1 MKSSPKQTDYPIYS
15 EGKLSERKQLFHLS
29 LRNRLPALRQTPI
42 SESDTDSQNDERQA
56 LKRIV
61 VFFAVMLILTLV
73 ARGTSS
79 AIRPVVTTQQAK
91 AGTIS
96 QSVQSSGSI
105 TASSVLSVSLP
116 EGIVLDNILV
126 KEGQSVVEGQ
136 TLATCDVDELSTKL
150 DRAKASLQKSK
161 AEYNQ
166 LLSNAVL
173 DDTSVARTQQ
183 ALLRAYEADQKA
195 YEELEKLR
203 ASENPDPEAISTA
216 EQAADDAHWAAQQA
230 EYDRNSALAS
240 YQEMQRQNNL
250 SAQVNQASAEDV
262 ALDIKDTQA
271 EIEQLEQLVN
281 QQGVISSPFSGVI
294 SNVEAEVGTE
304 STQTFCTIYDTSK
317 GYLFACELP
326 AAQASDCQTGL
337 SAVIK
342 QGDQTETAAI
352 TAISENAENDTV
364 DITIQ
369 LTATDWKVGPADA
382 EIVLSEQDYDLCLPN
397 TAISAQRRHKTATRK
412 NAVFS
417 SVLWN
422 ERNFLMNQTKNGPWN
437 SPLLR
442 SQVTSED
449 VRPPEMLFGYLIGP
463 FGALLASGI
472 FTSQL
477 QNYLTNVLKLDLG
490 FLTTLQ
496 LLSTI
501 LIVAANLVVGQL
513 IERTRTLAGKARPW
527 ILLSALTLQIC
538 SHIGQMGIDF
548 ASLRIIGLQIRDG
561 SLHLIRTLNGQ
572 IQHTFLFAVHRFPA
586 ASDSVNLDTH
596 LIQLIS
602 HGTRDVGADL
612 QIIKL
617 SLNLVDRALIQAQRN
632 TNALGFCC
640 SGDLLSNPLSLRLN
654 TSFVQSY
661 TNLDAAFGID
671 QLCNVGKLRRNTL
684 CGSLFISLQLTGQ
697 YNFQIFVHISHHLFC

>member
-1 MKSSPKQTDYPIYS
+1 MKRNLFLSAILPFSLAVALCACGSTPGESTPSEKTQSSVSQAQTDSAATGNEISIGNNFSIEAGTVLSDGSIYFVGREGADGFCAYVSTDDGDSWTKEELPWADQTVVGIKLRPDGFMLGMQGQQVVYAARGEDLKTADISALGAIDGISAVYPIDGDTFTVTGGRTETFVNEDYPIYS
-15 EGKLSERKQLFHLS
+15 EGKLSKRKQLFHLS

-116 EGIVLDNILV
+116 EGVVLDNILV

-397 TAISAQRRHKTATRK
+397 TAIHQDNQGDFVFAVEEK
-412 NAVFS
+412 NT
-417 SVLWN
+417 VLGT
-422 ERNFLMNQTKNGPWN
+422 Q
-437 SPLLR
+437 
-442 SQVTSED
+442 
-449 VRPPEMLFGYLIGP
+449 
-463 FGALLASGI
+463 
-472 FTSQL
+472 
-477 QNYLTNVLKLDLG
+477 NVLVRIPVTVLE
-490 FLTTLQ
+490 
-496 LLSTI
+496 
-501 LIVAANLVVGQL
+501 VGQSQTS
-513 IERTRTLAGKARPW
+513 IEGAISPE
-527 ILLSALTLQIC
+527 
-538 SHIGQMGIDF
+538 
-548 ASLRIIGLQIRDG
+548 
-561 SLHLIRTLNGQ
+561 
-572 IQHTFLFAVHRFPA
+572 
-586 ASDSVNLDTH
+586 DSIV
-596 LIQLIS
+596 
-602 HGTRDVGADL
+602 
-612 QIIKL
+612 
-617 SLNLVDRALIQAQRN
+617 
-632 TNALGFCC
+632 
-640 SGDLLSNPLSLRLN
+640 
-654 TSFVQSY
+654 VQS
-661 TNLDAAFGID
+661 TRSLEA
-671 QLCNVGKLRRNTL
+671 
-684 CGSLFISLQLTGQ
+684 GSKVRVK
-697 YNFQIFVHISHHLFC
+697 NENA

>member
-15 EGKLSERKQLFHLS
+15 EGKPSERKQLFHFS

-96 QSVQSSGSI
+96 QSVQASGSV
-105 TASSVLSVSLP
+105 TASSMLSVSLP

-126 KEGQSVVEGQ
+126 KEGQSVEEGQ
-136 TLATCDVDELSTKL
+136 TLATCDMDELSTKL
-150 DRAKASLQKSK
+150 ERAKASLQKSK

-262 ALDIKDTQA
+262 ALDIKETQA

-281 QQGVISSPFSGVI
+281 QQGVISSRFSGVI
-294 SNVEAEVGTE
+294 SKVEAEVGTE
-304 STQTFCTIYDTSK
+304 STQTLCTIYDTSK
-317 GYLFACELP
+317 GYLFTCELP
-326 AAQASDCQTGL
+326 SAQASDCQTGL
-337 SAVIK
+337 SAFIK

-364 DITIQ
+364 DITVQ
-369 LTATDWKVGPADA
+369 LTGTDWKVAPADA
-382 EIVLSEQDYDLCLPN
+382 EIVLSEQD
-397 TAISAQRRHKTATRK
+397 
-412 NAVFS
+412 
-417 SVLWN
+417 
-422 ERNFLMNQTKNGPWN
+422 
-437 SPLLR
+437 
-442 SQVTSED
+442 
-449 VRPPEMLFGYLIGP
+449 
-463 FGALLASGI
+463 
-472 FTSQL
+472 
-477 QNYLTNVLKLDLG
+477 
-490 FLTTLQ
+490 
-496 LLSTI
+496 
-501 LIVAANLVVGQL
+501 
-513 IERTRTLAGKARPW
+513 
-527 ILLSALTLQIC
+527 
-538 SHIGQMGIDF
+538 
-548 ASLRIIGLQIRDG
+548 
-561 SLHLIRTLNGQ
+561 
-572 IQHTFLFAVHRFPA
+572 
-586 ASDSVNLDTH
+586 
-596 LIQLIS
+596 
-602 HGTRDVGADL
+602 
-612 QIIKL
+612 
-617 SLNLVDRALIQAQRN
+617 
-632 TNALGFCC
+632 
-640 SGDLLSNPLSLRLN
+640 
-654 TSFVQSY
+654 
-661 TNLDAAFGID
+661 
-671 QLCNVGKLRRNTL
+671 
-684 CGSLFISLQLTGQ
+684 
-697 YNFQIFVHISHHLFC
+697 

>member
-29 LRNRLPALRQTPI
+29 LRNRLPVLRQTPI

-294 SNVEAEVGTE
+294 SNVEAEGGTE

-397 TAISAQRRHKTATRK
+397 TAIHQDNQGDFVFAVEEK
-412 NAVFS
+412 NT
-417 SVLWN
+417 VLGT
-422 ERNFLMNQTKNGPWN
+422 Q
-437 SPLLR
+437 
-442 SQVTSED
+442 
-449 VRPPEMLFGYLIGP
+449 
-463 FGALLASGI
+463 
-472 FTSQL
+472 
-477 QNYLTNVLKLDLG
+477 NVLVRIPVTVLE
-490 FLTTLQ
+490 
-496 LLSTI
+496 
-501 LIVAANLVVGQL
+501 VGQSQTS
-513 IERTRTLAGKARPW
+513 IEGAISPE
-527 ILLSALTLQIC
+527 
-538 SHIGQMGIDF
+538 
-548 ASLRIIGLQIRDG
+548 
-561 SLHLIRTLNGQ
+561 
-572 IQHTFLFAVHRFPA
+572 
-586 ASDSVNLDTH
+586 DSIV
-596 LIQLIS
+596 
-602 HGTRDVGADL
+602 
-612 QIIKL
+612 
-617 SLNLVDRALIQAQRN
+617 
-632 TNALGFCC
+632 
-640 SGDLLSNPLSLRLN
+640 
-654 TSFVQSY
+654 VQS
-661 TNLDAAFGID
+661 TRSLEA
-671 QLCNVGKLRRNTL
+671 
-684 CGSLFISLQLTGQ
+684 GSKVRVK
-697 YNFQIFVHISHHLFC
+697 NENA

>member
-136 TLATCDVDELSTKL
+136 TLATCDVDELATKL

-364 DITIQ
+364 DIWFAVLFVFALLLPYLLGQIPSW
-369 LTATDWKVGPADA
+369 LLPAQWSN
-382 EIVLSEQDYDLCLPN
+382 LGFWLDLVNIL
-397 TAISAQRRHKTATRK
+397 
-412 NAVFS
+412 
-417 SVLWN
+417 N
-422 ERNFLMNQTKNGPWN
+422 ERLN
-437 SPLLR
+437 
-442 SQVTSED
+442 E
-449 VRPPEMLFGYLIGP
+449 
-463 FGALLASGI
+463 
-472 FTSQL
+472 
-477 QNYLTNVLKLDLG
+477 
-490 FLTTLQ
+490 TL
-496 LLSTI
+496 S
-501 LIVAANLVVGQL
+501 LVP
-513 IERTRTLAGKARPW
+513 T
-527 ILLSALTLQIC
+527 
-538 SHIGQMGIDF
+538 
-548 ASLRIIGLQIRDG
+548 
-561 SLHLIRTLNGQ
+561 
-572 IQHTFLFAVHRFPA
+572 
-586 ASDSVNLDTH
+586 
-596 LIQLIS
+596 
-602 HGTRDVGADL
+602 TRDVFA
-612 QIIKL
+612 K
-617 SLNLVDRALIQAQRN
+617 RQAIEF
-632 TNALGFCC
+632 TLWLLACLGALG
-640 SGDLLSNPLSLRLN
+640 LSVRVLKQR
-654 TSFVQSY
+654 
-661 TNLDAAFGID
+661 
-671 QLCNVGKLRRNTL
+671 
-684 CGSLFISLQLTGQ
+684 
-697 YNFQIFVHISHHLFC
+697 

>member
-1 MKSSPKQTDYPIYS
+1 M
-15 EGKLSERKQLFHLS
+15 GS
-29 LRNRLPALRQTPI
+29 LLDNTREYRPDSLITGSFCLPPGVRISLTP
-42 SESDTDSQNDERQA
+42 
-56 LKRIV
+56 L
-61 VFFAVMLILTLV
+61 
-73 ARGTSS
+73 
-79 AIRPVVTTQQAK
+79 
-91 AGTIS
+91 
-96 QSVQSSGSI
+96 
-105 TASSVLSVSLP
+105 SSVSTWSR
-116 EGIVLDNILV
+116 I

-150 DRAKASLQKSK
+150 DRAKVSLQKSK

-230 EYDRNSALAS
+230 EYDRNSALTS

-397 TAISAQRRHKTATRK
+397 TAIHQDNQGDFVFAVEEK
-412 NAVFS
+412 NT
-417 SVLWN
+417 VLGT
-422 ERNFLMNQTKNGPWN
+422 Q
-437 SPLLR
+437 
-442 SQVTSED
+442 
-449 VRPPEMLFGYLIGP
+449 
-463 FGALLASGI
+463 
-472 FTSQL
+472 
-477 QNYLTNVLKLDLG
+477 NVLVRIPVTVLE
-490 FLTTLQ
+490 
-496 LLSTI
+496 
-501 LIVAANLVVGQL
+501 VGQSQTS
-513 IERTRTLAGKARPW
+513 IEGA
-527 ILLSALTLQIC
+527 IL
-538 SHIGQMGIDF
+538 
-548 ASLRIIGLQIRDG
+548 
-561 SLHLIRTLNGQ
+561 
-572 IQHTFLFAVHRFPA
+572 PE
-586 ASDSVNLDTH
+586 DSIV
-596 LIQLIS
+596 
-602 HGTRDVGADL
+602 
-612 QIIKL
+612 
-617 SLNLVDRALIQAQRN
+617 
-632 TNALGFCC
+632 
-640 SGDLLSNPLSLRLN
+640 
-654 TSFVQSY
+654 VQS
-661 TNLDAAFGID
+661 TRSLEA
-671 QLCNVGKLRRNTL
+671 
-684 CGSLFISLQLTGQ
+684 GSKVRVK
-697 YNFQIFVHISHHLFC
+697 NENA

>member
-1 MKSSPKQTDYPIYS
+1 MRAINLKTNHLTAPLGMDAGPLFLSWQCVDGVRQTAYEIELTANGETVWHSGKVQSAAVHADAPTVGGSRVRGCWRVRLWDENDTPGAWS
-15 EGKLSERKQLFHLS
+15 EAHFETGLAQSDWQGEWVDPETEEIDIPGDDAINAFARPNWERKQAEEEAAGKGAAESYKPHRPAS
-29 LRNRLPALRQTPI
+29 YLRKT
-42 SESDTDSQNDERQA
+42 

-397 TAISAQRRHKTATRK
+397 TAIHQDNQGDFVFAVEEK
-412 NAVFS
+412 NT
-417 SVLWN
+417 VLGT
-422 ERNFLMNQTKNGPWN
+422 Q
-437 SPLLR
+437 
-442 SQVTSED
+442 
-449 VRPPEMLFGYLIGP
+449 
-463 FGALLASGI
+463 
-472 FTSQL
+472 
-477 QNYLTNVLKLDLG
+477 NVLVRIPVTVLE
-490 FLTTLQ
+490 
-496 LLSTI
+496 
-501 LIVAANLVVGQL
+501 VGQSQTS
-513 IERTRTLAGKARPW
+513 IEGAISPE
-527 ILLSALTLQIC
+527 
-538 SHIGQMGIDF
+538 
-548 ASLRIIGLQIRDG
+548 
-561 SLHLIRTLNGQ
+561 
-572 IQHTFLFAVHRFPA
+572 
-586 ASDSVNLDTH
+586 DSIV
-596 LIQLIS
+596 
-602 HGTRDVGADL
+602 
-612 QIIKL
+612 
-617 SLNLVDRALIQAQRN
+617 
-632 TNALGFCC
+632 
-640 SGDLLSNPLSLRLN
+640 
-654 TSFVQSY
+654 VQS
-661 TNLDAAFGID
+661 TRSLEA
-671 QLCNVGKLRRNTL
+671 
-684 CGSLFISLQLTGQ
+684 GSKVRVK
-697 YNFQIFVHISHHLFC
+697 NENA

>member
-15 EGKLSERKQLFHLS
+15 EGKLSERKQLFPLS

-105 TASSVLSVSLP
+105 TASSVLSVFLP

-126 KEGQSVVEGQ
+126 KEGQSVVEVQ
-136 TLATCDVDELSTKL
+136 TLNACDVDELSTKL
-150 DRAKASLQKSK
+150 DRAKVSLQKSK

-230 EYDRNSALAS
+230 EYDRNSALTS

-397 TAISAQRRHKTATRK
+397 TAIHQDNQGDFVFAVEEK
-412 NAVFS
+412 NT
-417 SVLWN
+417 VLGT
-422 ERNFLMNQTKNGPWN
+422 Q
-437 SPLLR
+437 
-442 SQVTSED
+442 
-449 VRPPEMLFGYLIGP
+449 
-463 FGALLASGI
+463 
-472 FTSQL
+472 
-477 QNYLTNVLKLDLG
+477 NVLVRIPVTVLE
-490 FLTTLQ
+490 
-496 LLSTI
+496 
-501 LIVAANLVVGQL
+501 VGQSQTS
-513 IERTRTLAGKARPW
+513 IEGA
-527 ILLSALTLQIC
+527 IL
-538 SHIGQMGIDF
+538 
-548 ASLRIIGLQIRDG
+548 
-561 SLHLIRTLNGQ
+561 
-572 IQHTFLFAVHRFPA
+572 PE
-586 ASDSVNLDTH
+586 DSIV
-596 LIQLIS
+596 
-602 HGTRDVGADL
+602 
-612 QIIKL
+612 
-617 SLNLVDRALIQAQRN
+617 
-632 TNALGFCC
+632 
-640 SGDLLSNPLSLRLN
+640 
-654 TSFVQSY
+654 VQS
-661 TNLDAAFGID
+661 TRSLEA
-671 QLCNVGKLRRNTL
+671 
-684 CGSLFISLQLTGQ
+684 GSKVRVK
-697 YNFQIFVHISHHLFC
+697 NENA